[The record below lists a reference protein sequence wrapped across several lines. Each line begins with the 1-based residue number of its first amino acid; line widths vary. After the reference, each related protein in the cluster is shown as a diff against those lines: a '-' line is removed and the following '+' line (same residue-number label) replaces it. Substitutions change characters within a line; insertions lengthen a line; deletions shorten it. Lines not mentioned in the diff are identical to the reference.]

1 MKTFTRLLVIALVA
15 FATLT
20 ACGRSDDGGIIAPP
34 PSGSNQPPSGS
45 NQPPSGSNQS
55 PSGIWRGQAVT
66 PSGPDVST
74 SFEDNEVTNGGVGP
88 FSVGTSPFTA
98 TFSNGVAEK
107 RGEPS
112 FYISG
117 DNAWHIVVG
126 TFATVTFGML
136 PKTLSFSVRTEHR
149 TDVSDIEFLDEVG
162 ALIMSVTPTNAYTQI
177 FVSRT
182 AAETS
187 IGSMVVTSTSGGDVV
202 IDDLAFGYLSA
213 TDDID
218 CLIAETLEFI
228 CAMTDATTSAFL
240 AGAQGTVQVNGSQV
254 TGTGTLH
261 AVPGTTL
268 VDGSTVANLTI
279 IGTVSEGVSLNLTI
293 AAAGGSISVSTTF
306 DATYNRGSDLA
317 TVAGVYPTFD
327 IFGDPASFVIDA
339 NGVITSTSTSACVSN
354 GQIAIIDTAFNAY
367 DVTLD
372 VASCGPLNGSYTG
385 LGLTQDAA
393 ATDNVFSFGV
403 FTTLSVI
410 LGEPTK

>member
-1 MKTFTRLLVIALVA
+1 
-15 FATLT
+15 
-20 ACGRSDDGGIIAPP
+20 
-34 PSGSNQPPSGS
+34 
-45 NQPPSGSNQS
+45 
-55 PSGIWRGQAVT
+55 
-66 PSGPDVST
+66 
-74 SFEDNEVTNGGVGP
+74 
-88 FSVGTSPFTA
+88 
-98 TFSNGVAEK
+98 
-107 RGEPS
+107 S

-126 TFATVTFGML
+126 TFATVTFGIL
-136 PKTLSFSVRTEHR
+136 PKTLSFWVRTENS

-202 IDDLAFGYLSA
+202 IDDLAFGYLST

-218 CLIAETLEFI
+218 CLVAETLEFV
-228 CAMTDATTSAFL
+228 CAVSDATTSAFL

-254 TGTGTLH
+254 TGAGTLH

-293 AAAGGSISVSTTF
+293 AAAGISTSVSTTF
-306 DATYNRGSDLA
+306 DAIYNRGSALA
-317 TVAGVYPTFD
+317 TVDANYPTFD
-327 IFGDPASFVIDA
+327 IFGDPGAFSVNA
-339 NGVITSTSTSACVSN
+339 LGVITLSSISGCVGN
-354 GQIAIIDTAFNAY
+354 GQISIINAAFNAY
-367 DVTLD
+367 DVALD
-372 VASCGPLNGSYTG
+372 VASCGPLNGSYNG
-385 LGLTQDAA
+385 LGLTRDSA
-393 ATDNVFSFGV
+393 ATDDVFSFGL

-410 LGEPTK
+410 LGEPTR

>member
-34 PSGSNQPPSGS
+34 PSGA

-126 TFATVTFGML
+126 TFATVTFEL
-136 PKTLSFSVRTEHR
+136 PPKTLSFWVRTENAA
-149 TDVSDIEFLDEVG
+149 DVSTIQFFDATPVTPV
-162 ALIMSVTPTNAYTQI
+162 LIRTVTPTSSYTQI

-182 AAETS
+182 TAETS

-202 IDDLAFGYLSA
+202 IDDLAFGYLSP

-228 CAMTDATTSAFL
+228 CAVTDATTSAFL

-268 VDGSTVANLTI
+268 VDGSTVANVTI
-279 IGTVSEGVSLNLTI
+279 IGTVSEGVSLNLMI
-293 AAAGGSISVSTTF
+293 AASGVSISMSTTF

-317 TVAGVYPTFD
+317 TVVGVYPTFD

-393 ATDNVFSFGV
+393 ATDDVFSFGV

>member
-1 MKTFTRLLVIALVA
+1 MKTFTRVLAIALVA

-20 ACGRSDDGGIIAPP
+20 ACGRSDDGSITAPP
-34 PSGSNQPPSGS
+34 PSGPI
-45 NQPPSGSNQS
+45 QS
-55 PSGIWRGQAVT
+55 PSGVWRGQSVT
-66 PSGPDVST
+66 RSSPDVPT

-98 TFSNGVAEK
+98 TFSNGVAEE

-126 TFATVTFGML
+126 TFATVTFGTL
-136 PKTLSFSVRTEHR
+136 PKTLSFWVRTENAA
-149 TDVSDIEFLDEVG
+149 DVSTIQFFDTNPVTPV
-162 ALIMSVTPTNAYTQI
+162 LIRTVTPTRTYTQI

-202 IDDLAFGYLSA
+202 IDALEFGYLST

-218 CLIAETLEFI
+218 CLVAETLEFV
-228 CAMTDATTSAFL
+228 CAVTDATTSAFL

-254 TGTGTLH
+254 TGAGTHH

-279 IGTVSEGVSLNLTI
+279 TGTVSEGVSLNLTI
-293 AAAGGSISVSTTF
+293 AAAGISTSVSTTF
-306 DATYNRGSDLA
+306 DAIYNRGSALA
-317 TVAGVYPTFD
+317 TVDANYPTFD
-327 IFGDPASFVIDA
+327 IFGDPGAFSVNA
-339 NGVITSTSTSACVSN
+339 LGVITLSSISGCVGN
-354 GQIAIIDTAFNAY
+354 GQISIINAAFNAY
-367 DVTLD
+367 DVALD
-372 VASCGPLNGSYTG
+372 FTSCGPLNGSYNG
-385 LGLTQDAA
+385 LGLTRDSA
-393 ATDNVFSFGV
+393 ATDDVFSFGL

-410 LGEPTK
+410 LGEPTR